1 MASLLKWHV
10 RPSVDTPALGRV
22 STSGSGA
29 LISAAHVNLRS
40 CKGSNCSCC
49 CCSSSLSSPSRL
61 LSSSL
66 VSSRNS
72 RTLRT
77 NLPDFYHLK
86 RKRTRGNSHIEALV
100 KGVDYE
106 FNEEGANL
114 EVRVPLPEVKDG
126 GVQFTARYVAVD
138 AQPNSLCVG
147 VQTPQ
152 GVQILLNASSLY
164 GRIQPHET
172 VWFVDET
179 EVVLSLQKADKEQ
192 LWPDLVQ
199 AWEALAKGVASQLK
213 GASVYIVGDST
224 EVNRSVAQELAAGLE
239 YTPLHTQQ
247 LIEQLANVTVDQISA
262 DEGEDA
268 VAGAEGVVLTSLSQH
283 VRCVV
288 ATLGGSCGA
297 ASRQDGWKGLHSG
310 FTIWLSQSRAQDE
323 DSAKEEAVKAKQEG
337 NSAYSK
343 ADAVVALSGWDDD
356 AVRPVAEGAL
366 KALKYL
372 LDGEKDLPGKKA
384 LYVRLG
390 CRGDWPEIMPPGWDP
405 NSPQDKQ
412 MKSGSMVL

>member
-1 MASLLKWHV
+1 MASVLKWHF
-10 RPSVDTPALGRV
+10 RPSTDTPGLGRAA
-22 STSGSGA
+22 TSGPGV
-29 LISAAHVNLRS
+29 LTRAAHVNFLS
-40 CKGSNCSCC
+40 CKVSNCCC
-49 CCSSSLSSPSRL
+49 CCSSSSPSRL

-66 VSSRNS
+66 FSSGNS
-72 RTLRT
+72 RTLRSIQQ
-77 NLPDFYHLK
+77 DFDHLK
-86 RKRTRGNSHIEALV
+86 CKLSRRNSQIEALM

-114 EVRVPLPEVKDG
+114 EVRVPLPPVKDG
-126 GVQFTARYVAVD
+126 GVQYTARYVAVD
-138 AQPNSLCVG
+138 AQSNSLCVG

-152 GVQILLNASSLY
+152 GIQILLNASSLY

-199 AWEALAKGVASQLK
+199 AWESLAKGVASQLQ

-224 EVNRSVAQELAAGLE
+224 EVNLSVAQELAAGLE

-247 LIEQLANVTVDQISA
+247 LIEHLANVTVDRISEE
-262 DEGEDA
+262 EGEDA
-268 VAGAEGVVLTSLSQH
+268 VAGAEGAVMNTLSQH

-297 ASRQDGWKGLHSG
+297 AYRQDGWKCLHSG

-337 NSAYSK
+337 NLTYSK
-343 ADAVVALSGWDDD
+343 ADVVVALSGWDDD
-356 AVRPVAEGAL
+356 AVRPTAEGAL

-412 MKSGSMVL
+412 MQSGSMVL